1 MTDYNYVVAEYQ
13 ATPEFKQVVVA
24 PVAAVLPA
32 KTLAGGSPTLND
44 PIEVL
49 TDGKVVMGFGPIF
62 SNGDNVGMYK
72 LDLANVQPVAQ
83 VNTWHALRDAARTAC
98 GRRRA
103 ATWRSCGVL
112 AAGRDCGV
120 SPQVSLWPC

>member
-62 SNGDNVGMYK
+62 PNGDNVGMYK

-83 VNTWHALRDAARTAC
+83 VNHLAR
-98 GRRRA
+98 
-103 ATWRSCGVL
+103 
-112 AAGRDCGV
+112 AAGRSTHGLRPEARSHV
-120 SPQVSLWPC
+120 AYLRRPRRRP

>member
-62 SNGDNVGMYK
+62 PNGVNVGMYK

-83 VNTWHALRDAARTAC
+83 VNHLAR
-98 GRRRA
+98 
-103 ATWRSCGVL
+103 
-112 AAGRDCGV
+112 AAGRSTHGLRPEARSHV
-120 SPQVSLWPC
+120 AYLRRPRRRP

>member
-98 GRRRA
+98 GRRHA
-103 ATWRSCGVL
+103 ATWWGGSRL
-112 AAGRDCGV
+112 A
-120 SPQVSLWPC
+120 QT